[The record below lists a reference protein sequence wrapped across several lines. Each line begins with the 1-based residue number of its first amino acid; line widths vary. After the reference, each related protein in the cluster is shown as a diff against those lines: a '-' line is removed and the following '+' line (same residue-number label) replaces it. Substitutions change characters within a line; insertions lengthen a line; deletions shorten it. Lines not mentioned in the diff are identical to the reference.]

1 MTRARNA
8 SSEILEAARAV
19 IGRDGPGRLTIE
31 RVAAQVG
38 MSKAG
43 VLYNFPSKVRLVE
56 ALLEQMIADF
66 EAHVIEFRAG
76 LADRP
81 NPTLRALIAAFDRF
95 DQVDP
100 DVSMA
105 IMAAAAEDPGL
116 LAPLNRML
124 SGHLEQVLAE
134 TADQGTAVL
143 VLAALDGLKF
153 QHLMR
158 MPPADPVLRAA
169 ALEKIR
175 TLVDEMDG
183 SI

>member
-1 MTRARNA
+1 MARARNA
-8 SSEILEAARAV
+8 SADILEAARAV

-31 RVAAQVG
+31 RVAAEVG

-56 ALLEQMIADF
+56 ALLAQMIADF
-66 EAHVIEFRAG
+66 EASVAESRAA

-95 DQVDP
+95 ETIDP

-124 SGHLEQVLAE
+124 SGHLDQVLAE
-134 TADQGTAVL
+134 TADHGTAVL

-158 MPPADPVLRAA
+158 MPPTDPALRAA
-169 ALEKIR
+169 ALARIR
-175 TLVDEMDG
+175 TLVNEMDG
-183 SI
+183 PK

>member
-1 MTRARNA
+1 MRARNA
-8 SSEILEAARAV
+8 SGEILEAARTV
-19 IGRDGPGRLTIE
+19 ILRDGPGRLTIE
-31 RVAAQVG
+31 RVATEVG

-56 ALLEQMIADF
+56 ALLAQMIADF
-66 EAHVIEFRAG
+66 EAHVTAFRAD

-95 DQVDP
+95 EQTDP

-124 SGHLEQVLAE
+124 SGHVDSVLAE
-134 TADQGTAVL
+134 TADCGTAVL

-153 QHLMR
+153 QHVMR
-158 MPPADPVLRAA
+158 MPPTDPVLRAA
-169 ALEKIR
+169 ALARIR
-175 TLVDEMDG
+175 TLVNEME
-183 SI
+183 IPT